1 MPWRLTK
8 EYHCVLNPT
17 VFCFSF
23 MEQKKPRHIDTN
35 QCNLNDF
42 LIIVAK
48 LRFVIVIVLLL
59 LLLLQGVT
67 SWGSSDFSKMF
78 PVKLF

>member
-17 VFCFSF
+17 VFYFSF
-23 MEQKKPRHIDTN
+23 MKQKKPRHIDTN
-35 QCNLNDF
+35 QCDFNDF
-42 LIIVAK
+42 LIFVAK
-48 LRFVIVIVLLL
+48 LRFVIVM

-67 SWGSSDFSKMF
+67 SLGSSNFPKMF